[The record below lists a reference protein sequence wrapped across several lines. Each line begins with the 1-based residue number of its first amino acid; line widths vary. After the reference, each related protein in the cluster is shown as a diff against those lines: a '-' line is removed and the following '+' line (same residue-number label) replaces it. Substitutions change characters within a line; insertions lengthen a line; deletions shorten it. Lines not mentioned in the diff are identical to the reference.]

1 MNYPKLFSN
10 KIVARTA
17 PHLAGPWSEGN
28 VIYRIPEM
36 QKGNAGYDKDT
47 FCYAAKE
54 HPEFRR
60 PGSRTRRRC
69 LACRSRMARFTALAS
84 TGR

>member
-1 MNYPKLFSN
+1 
-10 KIVARTA
+10 VARTA

-60 PGSRTRRRC
+60 PGSLLITY
-69 LACRSRMARFTALAS
+69 ACNTTDVQKLTHDLNIYFPKVVRVPFP
-84 TGR
+84 